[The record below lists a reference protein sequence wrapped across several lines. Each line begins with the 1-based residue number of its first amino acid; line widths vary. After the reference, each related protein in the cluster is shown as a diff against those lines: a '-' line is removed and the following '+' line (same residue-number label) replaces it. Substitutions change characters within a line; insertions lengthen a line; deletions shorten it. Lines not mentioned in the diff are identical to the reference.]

1 MPPFFYV
8 HTYAWTRSLKYI
20 GLVHSGISSVGA
32 SPDERA
38 HQEDGFSLLTLDRSL
53 SETILSFYYSHFLFL
68 PLLYVYRFVVSIKQT
83 TITIKKG
90 PSSSLPIA
98 YIYPAPRPPPP
109 PPSTF
114 FFLYQSGMRIA
125 FESMNTIMLMEGGR
139 RRRRKG
145 GKKKRVEARD
155 CCDRQQHRRGVPYFC
170 CCVCVLLF
178 CYGAR
183 KERKGE
189 NEHNIHLSS
198 FWEDTAAAANK
209 QQQHKIRIPISP
221 RALFSCSFSFLPCL
235 HTTLTTL

>member
-1 MPPFFYV
+1 MK
-8 HTYAWTRSLKYI
+8 TRSLKYI

-83 TITIKKG
+83 TIAIKKG

-109 PPSTF
+109 PPPSSTF
-114 FFLYQSGMRIA
+114 FSLDPSGMRIA

-139 RRRRKG
+139 RRRKG
-145 GKKKRVEARD
+145 GKKKRVETRD
-155 CCDRQQHRRGVPYFC
+155 CCDRCLQQHRRGVPYFC
-170 CCVCVLLF
+170 CCVCVF
-178 CYGAR
+178 CYSVTER
-183 KERKGE
+183 EKNEKERM
-189 NEHNIHLSS
+189 NIIYISPLSGK
-198 FWEDTAAAANK
+198 T
-209 QQQHKIRIPISP
+209 QQQQQQQTNNNTKYKSQYLQ
-221 RALFSCSFSFLPCL
+221 RAPFSFSFLPCL